1 MSGCI
6 VVGLGGSAVTGAR
19 SIAGRV
25 SAGLSAGGK
34 TQVRVVEAA
43 KYVRTAENLRQ
54 AGKDLALAATENP
67 SSYDLDSFRAEII
80 AEKDS
85 GQAGVLLLVLGPLCA
100 VPGIAALCT
109 LKVFIDIEERLMLL
123 RWADALMEA
132 GSPGGVEALAMYSD
146 SIEPEYRSWA
156 PEALASSTL
165 VLDEEEGQDL
175 LAQKIL
181 WLIDKSVAGAT
192 PSASPSQTSAQEGM
206 PEMAD
211 RLALIKAM
219 ESRYSHPA
227 PAAKGFGPVF
237 RMFMS
242 DKVYPAMK
250 RVLDVTLVSLLLMVI
265 WPVFAL
271 VAFLIWLDDP
281 GPVFYSQT
289 RIGKYGKSFPFPKFR
304 SMVRDADKLKD
315 KLLAKN
321 EMSGG
326 ITFKMKRDPRIIPI
340 GFVIRK
346 YSLDELP
353 QLWSILKG
361 DLSLV
366 GPRPPVPREVAL
378 YTAADRRRLE
388 AVPGLTCIWQVSGRS
403 EIPFPR
409 QVELD
414 VEYLESRSLSLDLR
428 LLLATIPAVLTGK
441 GAY

>member
-1 MSGCI
+1 MSACI
-6 VVGLGGSAVTGAR
+6 LVGIGGSAVSGAAP
-19 SIAGRV
+19 IAGKLA
-25 SAGLSAGGK
+25 SGLRSGEK
-34 TQVRVVEAA
+34 KRVRVLE
-43 KYVRTAENLRQ
+43 AENHLVPDIRL
-54 AGKDLALAATENP
+54 AKTGKDAAFTALENPASYDADSYLKEIAVARDSGELDVIVLVAGPLLAA
-67 SSYDLDSFRAEII
+67 
-80 AEKDS
+80 
-85 GQAGVLLLVLGPLCA
+85 
-100 VPGIAALCT
+100 PGIADVCS

-132 GSPGGVEALAMYSD
+132 GSPGGIEALAMYS
-146 SIEPEYRSWA
+146 SLVEPVYGAWA
-156 PEALASSTL
+156 PKAIASSIL
-165 VLDEEEGQDL
+165 VLDVEEGEAL

-181 WLIDKSVAGAT
+181 WLVEKSVTRAPTIA
-192 PSASPSQTSAQEGM
+192 
-206 PEMAD
+206 AD
-211 RLALIKAM
+211 SRTTDSGEQVFGNERLALIREM
-219 ESRYSHPA
+219 ESRYSRPA
-227 PAAKGFGPVF
+227 PAAKSLAPVL

-242 DKVYPAMK
+242 DTVYPAMK
-250 RVLDVTLVSLLLMVI
+250 RALDVTLVSLLLMVI

-289 RIGKYGKSFPFPKFR
+289 RIGKYGKTFPFPKFR

-321 EMSGG
+321 EMTGG